1 MKSLIVLAFR
11 GNTMATKNRI
21 ADMHPIIQIM

>member
-11 GNTMATKNRI
+11 GNIVATKIRI
-21 ADMHPIIQIM
+21 ADVHLIIQIM